1 MVENKY
7 SAAGRDLAKYLEP
20 SRFGLAR
27 QAVTLDRRNDYGSGG
42 KVGSGS
48 YKAGY
53 IPRPKRRSYSSGG
66 SGAGNVLAG
75 TSSKILRV

>member
-27 QAVTLDRRNDYGSGG
+27 QAVTLDRR
-42 KVGSGS
+42 SGS